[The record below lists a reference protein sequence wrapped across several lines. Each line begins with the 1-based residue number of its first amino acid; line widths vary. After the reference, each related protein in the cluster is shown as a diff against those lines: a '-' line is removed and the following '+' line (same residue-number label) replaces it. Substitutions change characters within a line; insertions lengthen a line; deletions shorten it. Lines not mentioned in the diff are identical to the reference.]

1 MSKISNNKLILGT
14 VQMGLNYGVNNSNG
28 QVSLNDSF
36 KILNYAFENG
46 ITTLDS
52 AEAYGN
58 AHEVIGKFHQ
68 ENPKR
73 KFKIIT
79 KLPKDINEQILKK
92 VDTYLIDLNID
103 QIEVLMFHSYDSY
116 NNNIENF
123 DLIKKLK
130 INNKIKSVGVSV
142 YTNEEIEKV
151 LINDDVDV
159 IQVPFNL
166 LDNANL
172 REAILIKAKS
182 KGKIIHSRSAL
193 LQGLFFKNKNDSNE
207 IVQNLKNELMLL
219 SCISKRDNASISELA
234 LSYCL
239 KQKTIDNVLLGVDS
253 LNQLIDNSNAVNY
266 NLKQKT
272 LNSINTIIV
281 KNKDFINP
289 SLWK

>member
-1 MSKISNNKLILGT
+1 MSKISSNKLILGT
-14 VQMGLNYGVNNSNG
+14 VQMGLNYGVNNSSG
-28 QVSLNDSF
+28 QVSLKDSF

-68 ENPKR
+68 ENPNR

-79 KLPKDINEQILKK
+79 KLPKDINKQISKK

-103 QIEVLMFHSYDSY
+103 QIEVLMFHSYESY
-116 NNNIENF
+116 TNNIERF
-123 DLIKKLK
+123 DLLKQLK
-130 INNKIKSVGVSV
+130 INNKIKSIGVSV
-142 YTNEEIEKV
+142 YTNDEIEKV

-172 REAILIKAKS
+172 RESILIKAKS
-182 KGKIIHSRSAL
+182 KGKKIHSRSAL
-193 LQGLFFKNKNDSNE
+193 LQGLFFKKIDNNNT
-207 IVQNLKNELMLL
+207 VQSLKNELIKI
-219 SCISKRDNASISELA
+219 SDISKNSNIPKVFEVCAN
-234 LSYCL
+234 
-239 KQKTIDNVLLGVDS
+239 QKYIDNNGDDS
-253 LNQLIDNSNAVNY
+253 LSQLKENFKSVKMSVRCVKSIEEIKVKNY
-266 NLKQKT
+266 NL
-272 LNSINTIIV
+272 L
-281 KNKDFINP
+281 NP